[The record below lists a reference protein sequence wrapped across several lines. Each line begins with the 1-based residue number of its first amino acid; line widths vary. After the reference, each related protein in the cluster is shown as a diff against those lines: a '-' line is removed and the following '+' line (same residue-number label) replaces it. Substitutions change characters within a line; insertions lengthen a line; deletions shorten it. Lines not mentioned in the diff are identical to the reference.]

1 MLVLPA
7 RRRRGRHGR
16 DGAHLR
22 RARLRCASSSTRLD
36 ITRRLGSI
44 VAAADSQRSQLCRG
58 RPVAGHRR
66 WPQFLQPR
74 PPRPAAAL
82 GGGAGAAA
90 VARKNEVDHDQRNRG
105 GTARPCPAATPDK
118 RNIIAVASGKGGV
131 GKTWFAITLAH
142 ALARAGRKALLFD
155 GDLGLANVDVQL
167 GCTPRRD
174 LASVVAGEY
183 TLAQAATPHSCG
195 FDIIAG
201 RSGSG
206 NLASMPASRLA
217 RSARR
222 AAAASAQ
229 GYDWVVLDLGA
240 GIERT
245 VRLLTAQSRA
255 CLVVTT
261 DEPTAITDA
270 YAYIK
275 VTALE
280 RLADGIQIVVNM
292 AAQRSATASAPMR
305 PCCAPAASS

>member
-1 MLVLPA
+1 MTSATAAELLSPA
-7 RRRRGRHGR
+7 
-16 DGAHLR
+16 L
-22 RARLRCASSSTRLD
+22 
-36 ITRRLGSI
+36 
-44 VAAADSQRSQLCRG
+44 
-58 RPVAGHRR
+58 
-66 WPQFLQPR
+66 
-74 PPRPAAAL
+74 
-82 GGGAGAAA
+82 
-90 VARKNEVDHDQRNRG
+90 
-105 GTARPCPAATPDK
+105 AATPDK
-118 RNIIAVASGKGGV
+118 RNIIAIASGKGGV

-174 LASVVAGEY
+174 LGSVVAGEY

-206 NLASMPASRLA
+206 NLASMPASRLLDL
-217 RSARR
+217 R
-222 AAAASAQ
+222 AELGRVAQ

-245 VRLLTAQSRA
+245 VRLLTTQARA

-292 AAQRSATASAPMR
+292 VGSQRDGERTYGTLLRACREFLKIEPPLAGIVRRDDHVKESIRRQVALMTRYPNADAATDVEQIARRLDAELR
-305 PCCAPAASS
+305 PH

>member
-1 MLVLPA
+1 MTS
-7 RRRRGRHGR
+7 G
-16 DGAHLR
+16 
-22 RARLRCASSSTRLD
+22 T
-36 ITRRLGSI
+36 
-44 VAAADSQRSQLCRG
+44 
-58 RPVAGHRR
+58 
-66 WPQFLQPR
+66 
-74 PPRPAAAL
+74 AAAL
-82 GGGAGAAA
+82 IS
-90 VARKNEVDHDQRNRG
+90 
-105 GTARPCPAATPDK
+105 PAPANGPDK
-118 RNIIAVASGKGGV
+118 RNILAVASGKGGV

-142 ALARAGRKALLFD
+142 ALALAGHKALLFD

-174 LASVVAGEY
+174 LASVMAEES
-183 TLAQAATPHSCG
+183 TLEQAATPHPCG

-206 NLASMPASRLA
+206 SLATLPASQLLTLRAELA
-217 RSARR
+217 RFS
-222 AAAASAQ
+222 Q
-229 GYDWVVLDLGA
+229 NYDWVVLDLGA

-280 RLADGIQIVVNM
+280 RLAGGVQIVVNM
-292 AAQRSATASAPMR
+292 VASERDGERTYGTLLRACREFLKIEPPLAGIIRRDDRVKESIRRQVALMTR
-305 PCCAPAASS
+305 HPNSDAASDVERIARRLALELRPQ